1 MIQQQWL
8 MESVAISIWLASL
21 SGEDID
27 HNNNRL
33 WGGGMQLGSWSNPEN
48 YPTTDDASDERSLQV
63 DLVRADRIVPVVGC
77 VGSRDPGPSTPT
89 QPAAAQIPE
98 RVSADS
104 RSRSAVL
111 GLR

>member
-48 YPTTDDASDERSLQV
+48 YPTTDAALLLQPGDKPKKTKSD
-63 DLVRADRIVPVVGC
+63 
-77 VGSRDPGPSTPT
+77 
-89 QPAAAQIPE
+89 
-98 RVSADS
+98 
-104 RSRSAVL
+104 
-111 GLR
+111 